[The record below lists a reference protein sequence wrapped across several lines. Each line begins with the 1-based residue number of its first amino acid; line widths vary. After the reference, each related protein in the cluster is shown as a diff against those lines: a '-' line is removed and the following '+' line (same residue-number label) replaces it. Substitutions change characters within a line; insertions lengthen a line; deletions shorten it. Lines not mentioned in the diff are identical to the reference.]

1 MMYLNQFHKE
11 SVERKLKKQID
22 ILREMLVYPALQIHL
37 DNLYVRETGATGIRR
52 VPLTRP
58 KEEGTGIAQSIK
70 P

>member
-37 DNLYVRETGATGIRR
+37 DNLYVRELERQ
-52 VPLTRP
+52 
-58 KEEGTGIAQSIK
+58 E
-70 P
+70 